1 MGDNRKIGGPRITT
15 GVVSKSSSA
24 VVSKTVVRI
33 TMVSKTV
40 VNRSTADSSNTTQI
54 TLMDKTL

>member
-1 MGDNRKIGGPRITT
+1 MGDNRKIGGPRTV

-54 TLMDKTL
+54 ILVDKTL